1 MTTQLAWKNLW
12 RNPVRS
18 LVFLVAAFIGFA
30 MALFALNVMKS
41 IAEQR
46 LYDAVNTQTSHLQI
60 HREGF
65 MADKDISRSIENADA
80 LQARIQ
86 AVSGVSAV
94 AKRISSN
101 AVVATPENSIACE
114 IKGILPREERI
125 VTVLADFLTEGE
137 FLNDTQKTPVLV
149 SKRTADKLKLR
160 LRSKLIATVKNVR
173 GEIVGASFRVVGIFA
188 TPNSVFDDNT
198 VIARYDAVQAL
209 TGVSAPHEMAIKLTD
224 VSALP
229 RVQADIAT
237 LLKHEETSGSQ
248 ALHLDSWKK
257 LLPELFAFDGFIT
270 MVGVL
275 FTVVIIIGLGFS
287 ILNIMNMIV
296 QERIREIGMLRAI
309 GQSKPSVFWMLVQE
323 AVMLMALGAA
333 SGIALGCCL
342 VGIVS
347 RTGIS
352 ISGGLATLGI
362 RPVIYPAL
370 NPAFVLMISVIAVA
384 LTLGIAVVPAL
395 RALRI
400 EPTTALRE

>member
-12 RNPVRS
+12 RNPTRS
-18 LVFLVAAFIGFA
+18 LVFLAAALIGFA

-46 LYDAVNTQTSHLQI
+46 LNDAVNTQTSHLQI

-65 MADKDISRSIENADA
+65 MADKDIALTIDNADA
-80 LQARIQ
+80 LTSRIQ

-114 IKGILPREERI
+114 LKGVNPVEERT

-137 FLNDTQKTPVLV
+137 FLNDEQKTPVLV

-160 LRSKLIATVKNVR
+160 LRSKLIATVKDVR

-198 VIARYDAVQAL
+198 VIARMNDMQTL
-209 TGVSAPHEMAIKLTD
+209 TSVSAPHEIAIKLTNPSD
-224 VSALP
+224 LP
-229 RVQADIAT
+229 RTQATIAEM
-237 LLKHEETSGSQ
+237 LKSKVGSDGEI
-248 ALHLDSWKK
+248 ASWKA
-257 LLPELFAFDGFIT
+257 LLPELFAFDGFIN
-270 MVGVL
+270 MIGVL
-275 FTVVIIIGLGFS
+275 FTIVIIIGLGFS

-296 QERIREIGMLRAI
+296 QERTREIGMLRAI
-309 GQSKPSVFWMLVQE
+309 GQSKASVFWMLVQE
-323 AVMLMALGAA
+323 AFLLMALGAA
-333 SGIALGCCL
+333 SGIALGCLL
-342 VGIVS
+342 VEVVS
-347 RTGIS
+347 KTGIS
-352 ISGGLATLGI
+352 ISGGLTTLGI

-370 NPAFVLMISVIAVA
+370 NPAFVVMISILAAA
-384 LTLGIAVVPAL
+384 LTLVIAMLPAL
-395 RALRI
+395 RALRMN
-400 EPTTALRE
+400 PTTALRE